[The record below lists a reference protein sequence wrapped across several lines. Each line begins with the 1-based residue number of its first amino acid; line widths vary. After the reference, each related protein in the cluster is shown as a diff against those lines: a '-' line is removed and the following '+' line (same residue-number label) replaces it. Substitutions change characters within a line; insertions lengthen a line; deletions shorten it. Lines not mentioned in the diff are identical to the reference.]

1 MLVIYAAGTALCYD
15 AWWCYVHIAPDLYEP
30 YNLLI
35 KKIKPYE
42 PKNTIDFRYSDHES
56 FGSS

>member
-1 MLVIYAAGTALCYD
+1 MYKL
-15 AWWCYVHIAPDLYEP
+15 
-30 YNLLI
+30 

-42 PKNTIDFRYSDHES
+42 PKNTIDFRYADHES